1 MNELGYFVRY
11 TKQSLVL
18 PHKKNPGSLEV
29 QAVCPTALVDDFNM
43 I

>member
-1 MNELGYFVRY
+1 MNELGCFARY
-11 TKQSLVL
+11 KKQSLVL

-29 QAVCPTALVDDFNM
+29 QAVCPTALVVDFNM